1 MNNIDKIHVYLFL
14 FLIIL
19 PYILKRKQIKKY
31 GIYFSIFMTIV
42 IIGWLFNNGM
52 CILTNKNQKIKYKYG
67 LTPAFFNE
75 YFNVS
80 LNNLKNISKIL
91 EILYGIS
98 AYILASSNKL
108 LQKTI
113 IIIVLANLF
122 INYK

>member
-1 MNNIDKIHVYLFL
+1 
-14 FLIIL
+14 
-19 PYILKRKQIKKY
+19 
-31 GIYFSIFMTIV
+31 MTIV

-52 CILTNKNQKIKYKYG
+52 CILTNKNQKIEYKYG

-80 LNNLKNISKIL
+80 LDKLKNISKIL

-113 IIIVLANLF
+113 IIIVLVNLF
-122 INYK
+122 INHK